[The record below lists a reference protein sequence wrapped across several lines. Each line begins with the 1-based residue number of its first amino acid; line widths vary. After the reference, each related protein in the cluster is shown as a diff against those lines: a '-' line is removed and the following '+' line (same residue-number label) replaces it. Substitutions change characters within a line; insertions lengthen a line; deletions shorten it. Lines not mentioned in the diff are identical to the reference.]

1 MIKGKKYSLK
11 EARSKILAYCA
22 KKECSH
28 QDVRKKLK
36 EWQVNYEHIEEL
48 ICYLIEHNFL
58 NESRFACLY
67 ARSKFNQKGWGW
79 VKIRKELLCKNISDY
94 CINEAYKELDKN
106 DYLSKLEALMIKKK
120 EGYSGNHLVVKG
132 KVFSY
137 LVQKG
142 YEYSLI
148 TDKYKELY
156 D

>member
-22 KKECSH
+22 KRESSH
-28 QDVRKKLK
+28 QDVRRKLK
-36 EWQVNYEHIEEL
+36 EWQVNYGHIEEL
-48 ICYLIEHNFL
+48 IAYLIENNFL

-67 ARSKFNQKGWGW
+67 TRSKFNQKSWGW
-79 VKIRKELLCKNISDY
+79 VKIRKELMTKNISEY
-94 CINEAYKELDKN
+94 CIKEAYLELDR
-106 DYLSKLEALMIKKK
+106 DEYLARLEKKK
-120 EGYSGNHLVVKG
+120 KKKKNTYTGRPLEIKG
-132 KVFSY
+132 KVFKY

-148 TDKYKELY
+148 MDKYKENY

>member
-28 QDVRKKLK
+28 QDVRNKLK
-36 EWQVNYEHIEEL
+36 EWQVHYEHVEEL
-48 ICYLIEHNFL
+48 IGYLIEHNFL

-67 ARSKFNQKGWGW
+67 TRSKFNQKSWGW
-79 VKIRKELLCKNISDY
+79 VKIRRELQRKNISDY
-94 CINEAYKELDKN
+94 CVNEAYQELDRSE
-106 DYLSKLEALMIKKK
+106 YLSKLESLMIKKK
-120 EGYSGNHLVVKG
+120 EFYSGSKIEVKG
-132 KVFSY
+132 KVFKY

-142 YEYSLI
+142 YEYNLI